1 MAPTKFINFLAVVSF
16 AVFYISLAPLSANA
30 LAVERAHVARNPNY
44 AHAGIAK
51 KKRGESA
58 KRCKPRPSTSSHSS
72 QPAYTPPPATAP
84 HPPASSH
91 HTSSSSTTKPH
102 PPPATS
108 SSTSHAPAVTPQAH
122 VSSGTGKVGLAWSN
136 NEQSAICH
144 FKTSQTGYTYNWKL
158 TKYVD
163 VDVSKCGFTFIP
175 HVWGADDAYKAPG
188 ILKAGYADIVF
199 TFNEPELASQSNLG
213 VDDAVS
219 LFKQY
224 VNPVQ
229 YLGYKII
236 SPACT
241 NSPTGFAWI
250 QSFVKKCRQQGCKLD
265 GIATHFYDTSAQNL
279 INFME
284 NFIKAFPGDEIW
296 LTEYAAQDY
305 SGKNQQLDYNGIKAF
320 IQETTNYMQGRSAI
334 KAYFY
339 FGAMTPD
346 ELAANHVNGLN
357 SLMTNSHTPNELG
370 NLYIN

>member
-16 AVFYISLAPLSANA
+16 AVFCISHAPLSANA

-72 QPAYTPPPATAP
+72 QPAYTPPPVAAP
-84 HPPASSH
+84 HPPTSSH

-108 SSTSHAPAVTPQAH
+108 SSSSHAPAVTPQ
-122 VSSGTGKVGLAWSN
+122 VSTGTGKVGLAWSN
-136 NEQSAICH
+136 NEQSAICN
-144 FKTSQTGYTYNWKL
+144 FKTSQTGLTYNWKL

-265 GIATHFYDTSAQNL
+265 GIATHFYDTSAPNL
-279 INFME
+279 ISFMK
-284 NFIKAFPGDEIW
+284 NFIKAFPGDKIW

-320 IQETTNYMQGRSAI
+320 IEETTSYLQGESQIEAF
-334 KAYFY
+334 FY
-339 FGAMTPD
+339 FGLMTPD

-370 NLYIN
+370 DIYIN

>member
-16 AVFYISLAPLSANA
+16 AVFSISLAPLSANA

-58 KRCKPRPSTSSHSS
+58 KRCKPRPSTSSHTS
-72 QPAYTPPPATAP
+72 QPAYTPPAAAP
-84 HPPASSH
+84 HPPPPATTH

-102 PPPATS
+102 PPPT
-108 SSTSHAPAVTPQAH
+108 STSHTSHTPAVTPY
-122 VSSGTGKVGLAWSN
+122 VSSGAGKVGLAWSN
-136 NEQSAICH
+136 NEQSAICN
-144 FKTSQTGYTYNWKL
+144 FKTSQTGLTYNWKL
-158 TKYVD
+158 TKYAD
-163 VDVSKCGFTFIP
+163 VDISKCGFKFIP

-188 ILKAGYADIVF
+188 ILVAGYAEYVF
-199 TFNEPELASQSNLG
+199 TFNEPELASQSNLL

-219 LFKQY
+219 LFMQY
-224 VNPVQ
+224 VNPLQ
-229 YLGYKII
+229 HLGYKIV

-241 NSPTGFAWI
+241 NSPTGVWWI
-250 QSFVKKCRQQGCKLD
+250 QAFVKKVRQQGGKLD

-279 INFME
+279 INFIE
-284 NFIKAFPGDEIW
+284 NFIKAFPGDRIW

-320 IQETTNYMQGRSAI
+320 IEETSNYLQGKSEVE
-334 KAYFY
+334 AYFY
-339 FGAMTPD
+339 FGAMTPE
-346 ELAANHVNGLN
+346 ELAQNNVNGLN

-370 NLYIN
+370 DIYIN

>member
-16 AVFYISLAPLSANA
+16 AVFYISLTPLSANA

-72 QPAYTPPPATAP
+72 QPAYTHPPASP
-84 HPPASSH
+84 HPPASH
-91 HTSSSSTTKPH
+91 HTSSTSKPH
-102 PPPATS
+102 PPATSS
-108 SSTSHAPAVTPQAH
+108 SSTSHAPAVTPHTSTGA
-122 VSSGTGKVGLAWSN
+122 GKVGLAWSN

-144 FKTSQTGYTYNWKL
+144 FKTGQTGLTYNWKL

-163 VDVSKCGFTFIP
+163 VDVSKCGFKFIP

-188 ILKAGYADIVF
+188 ILVAGYADIVF
-199 TFNEPELASQSNLG
+199 TFNEPELSSQSNLA
-213 VDDAVS
+213 VDQAVS
-219 LFKQY
+219 LFMQY
-224 VNPVQ
+224 VNPLQ
-229 YLGYKII
+229 HLGYQII

-250 QSFVKKCRQQGCKLD
+250 QSFVKKCRQQGGKLD
-265 GIATHFYDTSAQNL
+265 GIATHFYDTSSQNL

-320 IQETTNYMQGRSAI
+320 VEETTNYMQGKSEI

-357 SLMTNSHTPNELG
+357 SLMTDSHTPNELG
-370 NLYIN
+370 YIYIQ

>member
-16 AVFYISLAPLSANA
+16 AVFYISLTPLSANA
-30 LAVERAHVARNPNY
+30 LAVERVHVARNPNY

-58 KRCKPRPSTSSHSS
+58 KRCKPRPSTSSHSP
-72 QPAYTPPPATAP
+72 QPTYTPPPTT
-84 HPPASSH
+84 SH
-91 HTSSSSTTKPH
+91 HSSSSSSSSSTTKPH
-102 PPPATS
+102 PPPTSPTSTSYASVATPHTS
-108 SSTSHAPAVTPQAH
+108 SR
-122 VSSGTGKVGLAWSN
+122 TGKVGLAWSN

-144 FKTSQTGYTYNWKL
+144 FKTGQTGFTYNWKL

-163 VDVSKCGFTFIP
+163 VDVSKCGFKFIP

-188 ILKAGYADIVF
+188 ILVAGYADIVF
-199 TFNEPELASQSNLG
+199 TFNEPELSSQSSLG
-213 VDDAVS
+213 VDEAVS
-219 LFKQY
+219 LFMQY
-224 VNPVQ
+224 VNPLQ
-229 YLGYKII
+229 HLGYQII

-241 NSPTGFAWI
+241 NSPTGFGWI
-250 QSFVKKCRQQGCKLD
+250 QSFVKKCRQKGGKLD

-305 SGKNQQLDYNGIKAF
+305 SGKNHQLDYNGIKGF
-320 IQETTNYMQGRSAI
+320 IEETTNYLKGKSEIR
-334 KAYFY
+334 AYFY

-357 SLMTNSHTPNELG
+357 SLMTDSHTPNELG
-370 NLYIN
+370 NIYIN